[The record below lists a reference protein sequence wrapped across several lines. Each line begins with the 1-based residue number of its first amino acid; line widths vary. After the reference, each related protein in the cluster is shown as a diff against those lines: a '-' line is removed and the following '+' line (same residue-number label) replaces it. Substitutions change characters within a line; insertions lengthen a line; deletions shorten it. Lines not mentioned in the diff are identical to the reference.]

1 MPTPHDWCPTLNR
14 NRPIL
19 LFSHAA
25 TPTILLGW
33 SARAGSRPISST
45 RTVPLVVGKRL
56 TRAMQKEPCWTRPA
70 NGKDIKTNMDVESCL
85 KSCLI
90 KIDVLD
96 EHLVYN
102 NIPLYSVLLYL
113 QTSLKLRNQSCLRT
127 CFRVTPLL
135 HQICLALQDA
145 GCSHVVITH
154 IYKVFHGNGRVP
166 SQITLPLPR
175 KLRPCS
181 TLPPN
186 HCLLGRRNPSA

>member
-1 MPTPHDWCPTLNR
+1 MTRTKLPPKLITSAWPVSYNDDFSAARFPHFPSDFPRKSKFLDLTYSILTIHASLCMLQLSHSYNKTTMPTPHDWCPTLNR

-102 NIPLYSVLLYL
+102 NIPLVSY
-113 QTSLKLRNQSCLRT
+113 C
-127 CFRVTPLL
+127 
-135 HQICLALQDA
+135 ICKHL
-145 GCSHVVITH
+145 
-154 IYKVFHGNGRVP
+154 
-166 SQITLPLPR
+166 
-175 KLRPCS
+175 
-181 TLPPN
+181 
-186 HCLLGRRNPSA
+186 